1 MIIKKFIANDFKG
14 ALKQAKKEMGSD
26 AIILHTSKVRRGG
39 IFSFLFSPQVE
50 ITVAV
55 DESLQVN
62 SDRLR
67 KPVSSTAVSST
78 AAAAEPNRPVFSP
91 QDANPGAQ
99 AIAPSAPGEL
109 LQEIQTMKNL
119 INDVKDKI
127 YEVEQIKGIS
137 GEVQAFYETL
147 INNQVEKELALKIIN
162 RVESRLPKD
171 SKGDELWV
179 RDLCLH
185 TVQEYINNIKP
196 IELQR
201 EQKGALVFM
210 VGPTG
215 VGKTTTI
222 AKLAANMSFLEGKE
236 VALITLDTYRVSA
249 AQQLRTFAEIIGI
262 PISVVFNPQDLGE
275 AIKQYQEKD
284 IIFVDTAGRS
294 PYKDEH
300 MEELQDFIEAAN
312 PDEIILVLSVTTDSS
327 DLINIYQQFNLIG
340 VDKIIF
346 TKLDESC
353 NYGRILNT
361 VYHIRK
367 PIAYL
372 TTGQSV
378 PDDIEVPDTLE
389 LARALLREG
398 GAI

>member
-1 MIIKKFIANDFKG
+1 
-14 ALKQAKKEMGSD
+14 
-26 AIILHTSKVRRGG
+26 
-39 IFSFLFSPQVE
+39 
-50 ITVAV
+50 
-55 DESLQVN
+55 
-62 SDRLR
+62 
-67 KPVSSTAVSST
+67 
-78 AAAAEPNRPVFSP
+78 
-91 QDANPGAQ
+91 
-99 AIAPSAPGEL
+99 
-109 LQEIQTMKNL
+109 
-119 INDVKDKI
+119 
-127 YEVEQIKGIS
+127 
-137 GEVQAFYETL
+137 
-147 INNQVEKELALKIIN
+147 
-162 RVESRLPKD
+162 
-171 SKGDELWV
+171 
-179 RDLCLH
+179 
-185 TVQEYINNIKP
+185 
-196 IELQR
+196 
-201 EQKGALVFM
+201 M

-249 AQQLRTFAEIIGI
+249 AQQLRTFADIIGI

-275 AIKQYQEKD
+275 AIKQYQKKD

-300 MEELQDFIEAAN
+300 MGELQDFIEAAN
-312 PDEIILVLSVTTDSS
+312 PDETILVLSVTTDSR

-361 VYHIRK
+361 IYHIRK

-372 TTGQSV
+372 TTGQNV

-389 LARALLREG
+389 LARTLLREG

>member
-1 MIIKKFIANDFKG
+1 MIIKKFIAKDFKG

-67 KPVSSTAVSST
+67 KPVSPT
-78 AAAAEPNRPVFSP
+78 AAAAEPNSPAFSP
-91 QDANPGAQ
+91 QNANPGAK
-99 AIAPSAPGEL
+99 AIAQSAPGEL
-109 LQEIQTMKNL
+109 LQELQTMKNL
-119 INDVKDKI
+119 INDVKVKF

-185 TVQEYINNIKP
+185 TIQEYIDDIKP

-201 EQKGALVFM
+201 DKKGALVFM

-262 PISVVFNPQDLGE
+262 PISVVFNPQDLGK

-294 PYKDEH
+294 PYKDTH
-300 MEELQDFIEAAN
+300 MEELQEFIAVAN
-312 PDEIILVLSVTTDSS
+312 PDEIILVLSITTDSR
-327 DLINIYQQFNLIG
+327 DLINIYQQFNHIG

-346 TKLDESC
+346 TKLDESYS
-353 NYGRILNT
+353 YGRILNT
-361 VYHIRK
+361 IYYSRK

-372 TTGQSV
+372 TTGQNV

-389 LARALLREG
+389 LARMLLGEG